1 MRTKQEVNSYL
12 NGFALKRSDVD
23 FILGFLCG
31 KGINVY
37 TVNTAENGI
46 SFKEFKEWFDNN
58 EKSKLDDNK
67 EDVNEKNEDE
77 NSIDEEINKL
87 KESVLEMKRLIVS
100 SPIGGL
106 FIDIFHDIIEEAE
119 EIIEEHKKHKIEEA
133 SKELRKYKV
142 DASKID
148 DSEYIEGLEVMC
160 HESIEN
166 IIDNIQ
172 SGDLT
177 KEEKQSVIDA
187 LEVLVDLGN
196 LYE

>member
-1 MRTKQEVNSYL
+1 MRTKQEVNNYL

-37 TVNTAENGI
+37 TVYTSKNGI

-67 EDVNEKNEDE
+67 EDVNKNEDE

-87 KESVLEMKRLIVS
+87 KESVLEMKRLILS

-106 FIDIFHDIIEEAE
+106 FMDIFNEVIEEAE
-119 EIIEEHKKHKIEEA
+119 EIIAEHEKNKLEEA
-133 SKELRKYKV
+133 SNELRKYKV

-148 DSEYIEGLEVMC
+148 DSEYIEGFEVMC
-160 HESIEN
+160 HEAIEN

-196 LYE
+196 MYE

>member
-1 MRTKQEVNSYL
+1 MRTKQEVNNYL

-37 TVNTAENGI
+37 TVYTSKNGI

-58 EKSKLDDNK
+58 ENSKLDDKK
-67 EDVNEKNEDE
+67 EDVNKNEDE

-87 KESVLEMKRLIVS
+87 KESVLEMKRLILS

-106 FIDIFHDIIEEAE
+106 FMDIFNDIIEEAE
-119 EIIEEHKKHKIEEA
+119 EMIKEHEKNNLEEA

-160 HESIEN
+160 HEAIEN

-196 LYE
+196 MYE

>member
-1 MRTKQEVNSYL
+1 MRTKQEVNNYL

-37 TVNTAENGI
+37 TVYTSKNGI

-58 EKSKLDDNK
+58 ENSKLDDKK
-67 EDVNEKNEDE
+67 EDVNKNEDE

-87 KESVLEMKRLIVS
+87 KESVLEMKRLILS

-106 FIDIFHDIIEEAE
+106 FMDIFNDIIEEAE
-119 EIIEEHKKHKIEEA
+119 EMIKEHEKNNLEEA

-148 DSEYIEGLEVMC
+148 DSEYIEGFEVMC
-160 HESIEN
+160 HEAIEN

-196 LYE
+196 MYE

>member
-37 TVNTAENGI
+37 TVYTTENGI

-58 EKSKLDDNK
+58 ENSKLDDKK
-67 EDVNEKNEDE
+67 EDVNKNEDE

-87 KESVLEMKRLIVS
+87 KESVLEIKRLILS
-100 SPIGGL
+100 SPIGSL
-106 FIDIFHDIIEEAE
+106 FIDIFNDIIEEAE
-119 EIIEEHKKHKIEEA
+119 EVIAEHEKNKLEEA

-160 HESIEN
+160 HEAIEN

-196 LYE
+196 MYE